1 MAGSDFNSIL
11 SRRNMNSS
19 TTFPYAT
26 TPYKKTGEVKKRCR
40 SPMRW
45 VSTKSAGERCFLYAK
60 ADWDARVV
68 VMSACDEAKIDP
80 LSV

>member
-1 MAGSDFNSIL
+1 
-11 SRRNMNSS
+11 
-19 TTFPYAT
+19 
-26 TPYKKTGEVKKRCR
+26 
-40 SPMRW
+40 MRW

-80 LSV
+80 LSVWMDNWPEGNVQFDL